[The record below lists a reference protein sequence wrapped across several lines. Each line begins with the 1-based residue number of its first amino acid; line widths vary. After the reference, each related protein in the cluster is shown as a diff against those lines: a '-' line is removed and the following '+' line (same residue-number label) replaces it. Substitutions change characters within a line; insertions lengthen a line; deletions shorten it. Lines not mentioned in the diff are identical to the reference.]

1 MQRSENRI
9 LTTHAGSLPR
19 PAALTTL
26 FAKRIRGEAVDL
38 AAIDAE
44 GRAALRAIVKKQIET
59 GLDVIDDGEQS
70 RESFVLY
77 LRHRLTGLGGSGSRP
92 MHADLDKYPMYKAD
106 FQQRT
111 VGRDTVSNRAML
123 PKAIGAI
130 TYADPSA
137 IETECSDF
145 RAALEEASGTYAEPF
160 LTAPSPGIIASIV
173 QNEHYDSF
181 ETYLDAL
188 SVALQIEYEAIVRHG
203 FLLQLDCPD
212 LALERHTSYR
222 DRPLGDFVGFVE
234 LVIGAINKAL
244 QNIPRDQVRLHVCWG
259 NYEGPHDCD
268 VPLAD
273 ILPVLLQANVGAL
286 VLPFANPRH
295 AHEYRL
301 LGSTPLATDQL
312 IVAGVI
318 DTQTNFVEH
327 PQVVADRIERVAAT
341 IGDPSRVLAG
351 TDCGFDTSAGM
362 GRVAEDVVW
371 AKLRALT
378 EGARIA
384 SRRLFAS

>member
-1 MQRSENRI
+1 MQRSEHRI

-26 FAKRIRGEAVDL
+26 FTKRVRGETVDP
-38 AAIDAE
+38 AAIEAE
-44 GRAALRAIVKKQIET
+44 GRAALRAIIKKQTET

-92 MHADLDKYPMYKAD
+92 MHADLDKYPTYKAE
-106 FQQRT
+106 FQRRT
-111 VGRDTVSNRAML
+111 VGKDTVSNRAIL
-123 PKAIGAI
+123 PKAISAV
-130 TYADPSA
+130 TYADRSA

-145 RAALEEASGTYAEPF
+145 RAALEEVVGSYSEPF
-160 LTAPSPGIIASIV
+160 LTAPSPGIVASIV
-173 QNEHYDSF
+173 QNEHYDTF
-181 ETYLDAL
+181 ENYLNAL
-188 SVALQIEYEAIVRHG
+188 SVALQIEYETIVRHG

-234 LVIGAINKAL
+234 LVVGAINRAL
-244 QNIPRDQVRLHVCWG
+244 QNIPRKRVRLHVCWG

-268 VPLAD
+268 VPLSD
-273 ILPVLLQANVGAL
+273 ILPVILKANVGAL

-301 LGSTPLATDQL
+301 LGSMPLGDDQL

-341 IGDPSRVLAG
+341 VGDPTRVLAG
-351 TDCGFDTSAGM
+351 TDCGFETSAGM

-378 EGARIA
+378 EGAHIA
-384 SRRLFAS
+384 SQRLFVS